1 MADRLVALNK
11 YLADSTKLL
20 LFASVAGKPLAIA
33 SLLAMPRS
41 ETPQQK
47 SGIVLLRVSVSCIT
61 HLGDWWNSSLWYRDS
76 VQTEFSC
83 LHVEMRHAA
92 AAAAACDAW
101 GRPMLA
107 PSRDCCLFQRSR
119 VQTHLWTLSTLIYAL
134 QSTESIISLSRRT
147 TPSG

>member
-47 SGIVLLRVSVSCIT
+47 SGIVLLRVRVSCIT
-61 HLGDWWNSSLWYRDS
+61 HLGD
-76 VQTEFSC
+76 
-83 LHVEMRHAA
+83 
-92 AAAAACDAW
+92 
-101 GRPMLA
+101 
-107 PSRDCCLFQRSR
+107 
-119 VQTHLWTLSTLIYAL
+119 
-134 QSTESIISLSRRT
+134 
-147 TPSG
+147 